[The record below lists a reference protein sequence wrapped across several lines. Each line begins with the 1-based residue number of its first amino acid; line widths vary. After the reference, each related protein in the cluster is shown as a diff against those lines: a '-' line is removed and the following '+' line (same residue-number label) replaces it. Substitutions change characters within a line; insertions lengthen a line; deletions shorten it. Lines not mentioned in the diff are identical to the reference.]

1 MKMPQAGAGKFAN
14 LFVHTAM
21 ANGIEEDL
29 AEVFGRLPARL
40 TIPKCAAFDTCTRN
54 GPPGDLVW
62 YNTKQGYA
70 LPGKITEVDSAS
82 STAWVQSNDKKEEI
96 AEFHFN
102 DLQKRASDAMCF
114 EDLVQLD
121 DLCNPAVLWALKTR
135 FEYGKTYTYIGEM
148 LISINPYRH
157 LDVYGPEI
165 MEQYRKKM
173 TTSLPSHV
181 YGFAEMVQRRLYAF
195 DTSQWIIAT
204 GITGSG
210 KTELCKLMVQYFA
223 EGCKREMKEA
233 AFNDKLYHAMHILQ
247 SFLNAKTAANDNST
261 RGGKIYSLQ
270 YQNKKLIGAKVA
282 CCLLEKTRL
291 VSHVKG
297 ERNFHIFYEMIA
309 GLKQQTRQSFG
320 LNTPENFF
328 YLNQGKCVKLSS
340 REENNFEL
348 LENALEIIKITLDQ
362 RHYIFR
368 LLSAILHLGNI
379 YFEEQTEDGNRK
391 LVIANPNEVQWVAYL
406 LQMDPDE
413 ITHRL
418 TTKVIESR
426 DQKVV
431 HALTLDRALDIRDAI
446 AKELYVGLIRW
457 IIMKINKQLCDTGD
471 DCNEINILDLYGF
484 ECFKVNF
491 FEQLCINYINE
502 RVQRL
507 FVRVQFC
514 SEQMEYIRED
524 VVWDRNVGANLLNN
538 SIFNI
543 LAKQPNGI
551 LSLLDD
557 ECSFPKGSDES
568 FLIKCQNN
576 YDDNPLFT
584 AKTKRQPG
592 FAVQHFFGHARY
604 NVLGFVDKN
613 REVHSAQTVEFL
625 LESQNI
631 LIAQMFEKQ
640 KLALSKRKEE
650 SENFDTYRIRAPT
663 FAMQLHEEFNQ
674 LTKRIEKYM
683 VHFVRCINPNKA
695 KEADVLDMQFVLEQ
709 IKCLGLTEVLHMQK
723 FGFTIKMKFR
733 DFLVRY
739 GCLKPE
745 TATVETK
752 DEKNMCLYILTSL
765 AHQYFQDFRIGKT
778 KVFMKDIVAEHLD
791 SILSERLSSSV
802 IIIQKYCRGL
812 LARRKFHHLYDW
824 ITHLQA
830 IVRGSQARKKFSL
843 IKAKVAEEAQQYAK
857 QSRNLEVF
865 RELSIKPNS
874 QDSNANLQQR
884 NSCAIVSV
892 NHLEMPQNLAEMLLT
907 TTNLDAD
914 KNIVRADRLIASHHE
929 QEFILPHDL
938 HEYSF
943 NRYAQQHFKN
953 HTWQMRR
960 DPINTP
966 FLHKD
971 SEAEMQLSL
980 TLFRLILRY
989 MNDTSLSS
997 SQEIILSNYIIQKG
1011 IDNKN
1016 LRDEIYA
1023 QVINQIH
1030 GNPNQANAERGWR
1043 LLGLC
1048 ASAFPPTDAMFKYAL
1063 NYVMNADCDGF
1074 KNLLKTKLL
1083 QSIHDNNTTMRRYP
1097 PCILEHKAVRSKAK
1111 MALLSYL
1118 SDGSKVGSQI
1128 DSWTKAEEFA
1138 ELAMK
1143 NGGISECTGWTV
1155 SLECQDAVI
1164 RLNGNQYLLDVL
1176 SYIELPQLFP
1186 AQKSDYLITMKQ
1198 HKKPHLEPSTIQERL
1213 EALERRPNLRTLIS
1227 DDFYSSKLKKGGS
1240 IRSLIHKARL
1250 QHGEKLDSASV
1261 KQEWLNWN
1269 EKCAAQNK
1277 MRPGHLNLDHDG
1289 SVTNNARCQSRM
1301 SSNSYQTDHS
1311 ILTADTSNQ
1320 TRPPSSVNTLR
1331 SSKFC
1336 ETSNPLVDENQRKTF
1351 SWSRTSTRPEA
1362 PALANNLSSQGEQR
1376 ENKQNCQNYD
1386 KENVD
1391 KKNSIPAEQSVI
1403 QDIAYMSINR
1413 RPISNYSSL
1422 SSHFRGIS
1430 IPGRNSEVDEFLDQ
1444 LFNPVTVLGNMN
1456 DPKSLAATIKGGGDE
1471 SDNKNQPVAVEQA
1484 QTMYSSLYSF
1494 IPQYASPV
1502 FMMMPYDAARMFMPN
1517 QRDSQV
1523 QGMQQFSNV
1532 KAQGNFNADQANVLM
1547 PVPLVPV
1554 SFGSYMQANSIGQE
1568 AFKGPSNML
1577 PLSMNQNFSPNY
1589 RLQEYQHP
1597 LPPNGVGSDVMYT
1610 SFNPHVVNPNS
1621 TDEPCVHENN
1631 FNNDLSNK
1639 VKEEMTSLSEAGSFF
1654 PNSSQLWKGRDAM
1667 KSKNEDDSNQ
1677 KLFYQWE
1684 QISKS
1689 DAAAKCKPLSTP
1701 TKTLIE
1707 EETRSLLSRDS
1718 FASRDI
1724 INRNNTKSVASLDA
1738 SKEHENI
1745 DNSNYSTLT
1754 TSENKIHQKESGNMK
1769 TLSREHL
1776 YGNLTYDSENR
1787 WINPCENVYQTED
1800 DRCRSNTPTAYRL
1813 EQPQLTNAESFDT
1826 LPVLH
1831 RDATG
1836 EFGYGNRV
1844 PMRDGLMKIPPSICS
1859 TLTRESRIDSRPSFK
1874 TQDYFSSTLVGLKE
1888 KRRGPALTYGNVAW
1902 KLMIRKE
1909 LFFPNDSLQDPA
1921 ALDAVFYQIVR
1932 DTFNEKDSFRLEKA
1946 ERNQMIRLLTSN
1958 GIELETLTSANI
1970 SPSFKKHVVQIARS
1984 WPLYFCRLYPVT
1996 VSSNFGEDRPH
2007 YVGISE
2013 SGIWLIDRQGEGSDE
2028 ALRIVECYE
2037 YAFTTKLIVFE
2048 DIDHTEA
2055 TENEFLLSTVNGVII
2070 RVSTKSGEEIT
2081 NLANKYMFGPNQGKE
2096 YVRATADYITEEP
2109 NLLSFRKGDIIQL
2122 VKTMPD
2128 AHPGSGWLYGKIN
2141 TKYGFFPKEHL
2152 DPISDSEE
2160 EAEEEDDDDENEE
2173 QASEVPNGLEASN
2186 QMTPTSPPPVSAH
2199 STQDKLTM
2207 MEFAMLH
2214 FREAQKYE
2222 STQNSTL
2229 TTLKRK
2235 SKKEWTWKDVAD
2247 LVKFTKSPIQNPLLK
2262 LDKGDVGKLAVD
2274 CFLNLMMYMGDY
2286 PLKKDNNYLDCVYKI
2301 MAACREHPILRD
2313 EVYCQVIKQI
2323 TNNKSSKPDSALMGW
2338 RMLSILT
2345 AYFDSSDVFRPYL
2358 QKYLSDSASDNR
2370 RAYHGTAME
2379 CFQNFRQTL
2388 QFGGRRFILSPQ
2400 ELESISQGKNLK
2412 RQVYHLPGGT
2422 KKVINTKSVT
2432 VVEEIIKELCIDLNV
2447 RSSLEQQEFSL
2458 CVVIESDNVMRIL
2471 SNDEYILDITSELE
2485 EMKREYFLLLK
2496 RIVWMHPL
2504 RKDSELYTDI
2514 MFFQVLPDY
2523 IEGLLVVMRGPD
2535 SVSAATMDDIA
2546 TLGALLACAD
2556 DDWDGQMVTTRDI
2569 VHLLPKTV
2577 HNIRH
2582 VTLELWTDRINQKL
2596 RQLSSKTLPIV
2607 ARAKFLGIQLPILCA
2622 FWFCYFFSIVDLLQT
2637 WPLFGST
2644 FFYIPSVSD
2653 PRAKGECLM
2662 ALNRHGVQ
2670 FLDMHTHEVLFEFR
2684 LNEILSTQKSY
2695 PDGTASMNQQS
2706 AVEHMD
2712 IKIGNMLQQHVV
2724 TLRTDQGAEIS
2735 RLFGQYIYVDS
2746 QSRGL
2751 LGIEGKH

>member
-1 MKMPQAGAGKFAN
+1 M
-14 LFVHTAM
+14 
-21 ANGIEEDL
+21 EEK
-29 AEVFGRLPARL
+29 AEIF
-40 TIPKCAAFDTCTRN
+40 TFEK
-54 GPPGDLVW
+54 GDLVW
-62 YNTKQGYA
+62 YNTRQGYA

-223 EGCKREMKEA
+223 EGCKREMKCEGNLFISNQQTTLMLALIREA

-291 VSHVKG
+291 
-297 ERNFHIFYEMIA
+297 
-309 GLKQQTRQSFG
+309 
-320 LNTPENFF
+320 
-328 YLNQGKCVKLSS
+328 
-340 REENNFEL
+340 
-348 LENALEIIKITLDQ
+348 
-362 RHYIFR
+362 
-368 LLSAILHLGNI
+368 
-379 YFEEQTEDGNRK
+379 TEDGNRR

-592 FAVQHFFGHARY
+592 FVVQHFFGHARY

-709 IKCLGLTEVLHMQK
+709 IKCLGLTEVLHMQNVYSVRI
-723 FGFTIKMKFR
+723 GSY
-733 DFLVRY
+733 RY

-843 IKAKVAEEAQQYAK
+843 IKAKVAEEAHQYAK

-907 TTNLDAD
+907 ATNLDAD

-929 QEFILPHDL
+929 QEFIIPHDL

-943 NRYAQQHFKN
+943 NKYAQQHFKN

-1118 SDGSKVGSQI
+1118 SDVGSQI

-1138 ELAMK
+1138 ELALK

-1155 SLECQDAVI
+1155 SVECQDAVI

-1227 DDFYSSKLKKGGS
+1227 DDFHSSKLKKGGS
-1240 IRSLIHKARL
+1240 IRSLIQKARL
-1250 QHGEKLDSASV
+1250 QHGENLDSASV

-1336 ETSNPLVDENQRKTF
+1336 ETSHPLVDENQRKTF

-1362 PALANNLSSQGEQR
+1362 PALANNLSSQAEQR

-1547 PVPLVPV
+1547 PVPLMPV

-1689 DAAAKCKPLSTP
+1689 DAAPKCKPLSTP

-1800 DRCRSNTPTAYRL
+1800 DHCRSNTPTAYRL
-1813 EQPQLTNAESFDT
+1813 EQPQLANAESFDT

-1996 VSSNFGEDRPH
+1996 MSSKFGEDRPH

-2037 YAFTTKLIVFE
+2037 FE

-2081 NLANKYMFGPNQGKE
+2081 NLANKYMFGPNQVDFISKE
-2096 YVRATADYITEEP
+2096 
-2109 NLLSFRKGDIIQL
+2109 
-2122 VKTMPD
+2122 
-2128 AHPGSGWLYGKIN
+2128 
-2141 TKYGFFPKEHL
+2141 KEKCL
-2152 DPISDSEE
+2152 
-2160 EAEEEDDDDENEE
+2160 
-2173 QASEVPNGLEASN
+2173 
-2186 QMTPTSPPPVSAH
+2186 
-2199 STQDKLTM
+2199 
-2207 MEFAMLH
+2207 
-2214 FREAQKYE
+2214 
-2222 STQNSTL
+2222 
-2229 TTLKRK
+2229 
-2235 SKKEWTWKDVAD
+2235 
-2247 LVKFTKSPIQNPLLK
+2247 
-2262 LDKGDVGKLAVD
+2262 
-2274 CFLNLMMYMGDY
+2274 
-2286 PLKKDNNYLDCVYKI
+2286 
-2301 MAACREHPILRD
+2301 
-2313 EVYCQVIKQI
+2313 QI
-2323 TNNKSSKPDSALMGW
+2323 
-2338 RMLSILT
+2338 
-2345 AYFDSSDVFRPYL
+2345 
-2358 QKYLSDSASDNR
+2358 
-2370 RAYHGTAME
+2370 
-2379 CFQNFRQTL
+2379 
-2388 QFGGRRFILSPQ
+2388 
-2400 ELESISQGKNLK
+2400 
-2412 RQVYHLPGGT
+2412 
-2422 KKVINTKSVT
+2422 
-2432 VVEEIIKELCIDLNV
+2432 
-2447 RSSLEQQEFSL
+2447 
-2458 CVVIESDNVMRIL
+2458 
-2471 SNDEYILDITSELE
+2471 
-2485 EMKREYFLLLK
+2485 
-2496 RIVWMHPL
+2496 
-2504 RKDSELYTDI
+2504 
-2514 MFFQVLPDY
+2514 
-2523 IEGLLVVMRGPD
+2523 
-2535 SVSAATMDDIA
+2535 
-2546 TLGALLACAD
+2546 
-2556 DDWDGQMVTTRDI
+2556 
-2569 VHLLPKTV
+2569 
-2577 HNIRH
+2577 
-2582 VTLELWTDRINQKL
+2582 
-2596 RQLSSKTLPIV
+2596 
-2607 ARAKFLGIQLPILCA
+2607 
-2622 FWFCYFFSIVDLLQT
+2622 
-2637 WPLFGST
+2637 
-2644 FFYIPSVSD
+2644 
-2653 PRAKGECLM
+2653 
-2662 ALNRHGVQ
+2662 
-2670 FLDMHTHEVLFEFR
+2670 
-2684 LNEILSTQKSY
+2684 
-2695 PDGTASMNQQS
+2695 
-2706 AVEHMD
+2706 
-2712 IKIGNMLQQHVV
+2712 
-2724 TLRTDQGAEIS
+2724 
-2735 RLFGQYIYVDS
+2735 
-2746 QSRGL
+2746 
-2751 LGIEGKH
+2751 

>member
-1 MKMPQAGAGKFAN
+1 MQAPI
-14 LFVHTAM
+14 M
-21 ANGIEEDL
+21 EEK
-29 AEVFGRLPARL
+29 AEIF
-40 TIPKCAAFDTCTRN
+40 TFEK
-54 GPPGDLVW
+54 GDLVW

-223 EGCKREMKEA
+223 EGCKREMKCERNLFISNQQTTLMLALIREA

-291 VSHVKG
+291 
-297 ERNFHIFYEMIA
+297 
-309 GLKQQTRQSFG
+309 
-320 LNTPENFF
+320 
-328 YLNQGKCVKLSS
+328 GKCVKLSS

-379 YFEEQTEDGNRK
+379 YFEEQTEDSNRR

-576 YDDNPLFT
+576 YDDSPLFT

-592 FAVQHFFGHARY
+592 FVVQHFFGHARY

-674 LTKRIEKYM
+674 LTKRIEN
-683 VHFVRCINPNKA
+683 VHSVRIGSC
-695 KEADVLDMQFVLEQ
+695 
-709 IKCLGLTEVLHMQK
+709 
-723 FGFTIKMKFR
+723 
-733 DFLVRY
+733 RY

-745 TATVETK
+745 AATVETK

-830 IVRGSQARKKFSL
+830 IVRGSQARQLFCKIRKKFSL
-843 IKAKVAEEAQQYAK
+843 IKAKMAEEAQQYAK

-943 NRYAQQHFKN
+943 NKYAQQHFK
-953 HTWQMRR
+953 
-960 DPINTP
+960 
-966 FLHKD
+966 
-971 SEAEMQLSL
+971 
-980 TLFRLILRY
+980 ILRY

-1063 NYVMNADCDGF
+1063 
-1074 KNLLKTKLL
+1074 K
-1083 QSIHDNNTTMRRYP
+1083 
-1097 PCILEHKAVRSKAK
+1097 
-1111 MALLSYL
+1111 
-1118 SDGSKVGSQI
+1118 
-1128 DSWTKAEEFA
+1128 
-1138 ELAMK
+1138 
-1143 NGGISECTGWTV
+1143 GISECTGWTV

-1213 EALERRPNLRTLIS
+1213 EALERRPNLRTLVS
-1227 DDFYSSKLKKGGS
+1227 DDFHSSKLKNGGS
-1240 IRSLIHKARL
+1240 IRSLVHKARL
-1250 QHGEKLDSASV
+1250 QRGEKLDSASV

-1320 TRPPSSVNTLR
+1320 TRPP
-1331 SSKFC
+1331 
-1336 ETSNPLVDENQRKTF
+1336 
-1351 SWSRTSTRPEA
+1351 
-1362 PALANNLSSQGEQR
+1362 
-1376 ENKQNCQNYD
+1376 KQNCQNYD

-1391 KKNSIPAEQSVI
+1391 KKNSIPAEQAVI
-1403 QDIAYMSINR
+1403 QDIAYMSI
-1413 RPISNYSSL
+1413 
-1422 SSHFRGIS
+1422 
-1430 IPGRNSEVDEFLDQ
+1430 
-1444 LFNPVTVLGNMN
+1444 T
-1456 DPKSLAATIKGGGDE
+1456 ATIKGGGDE

-1494 IPQYASPV
+1494 MPQYASPV

-1547 PVPLVPV
+1547 PVPLMPVP
-1554 SFGSYMQANSIGQE
+1554 FGSYMQANSIGQE

-1577 PLSMNQNFSPNY
+1577 PLSI
-1589 RLQEYQHP
+1589 LQEYQHP
-1597 LPPNGVGSDVMYT
+1597 LPPNGVGSDVMNT

-1621 TDEPCVHENN
+1621 TDEPCVHSIICLVMK
-1631 FNNDLSNK
+1631 FRHF
-1639 VKEEMTSLSEAGSFF
+1639 A
-1654 PNSSQLWKGRDAM
+1654 AM

-1787 WINPCENVYQTED
+1787 WINPCENVCQTED

-1813 EQPQLTNAESFDT
+1813 EQPQLTSAESFDT

-1831 RDATG
+1831 RDAS
-1836 EFGYGNRV
+1836 N
-1844 PMRDGLMKIPPSICS
+1844 
-1859 TLTRESRIDSRPSFK
+1859 
-1874 TQDYFSSTLVGLKE
+1874 
-1888 KRRGPALTYGNVAW
+1888 
-1902 KLMIRKE
+1902 

-1921 ALDAVFYQIVR
+1921 ALDAIFYQIVR

-1946 ERNQMIRLLTSN
+1946 E
-1958 GIELETLTSANI
+1958 
-1970 SPSFKKHVVQIARS
+1970 H
-1984 WPLYFCRLYPVT
+1984 
-1996 VSSNFGEDRPH
+1996 
-2007 YVGISE
+2007 
-2013 SGIWLIDRQGEGSDE
+2013 
-2028 ALRIVECYE
+2028 
-2037 YAFTTKLIVFE
+2037 
-2048 DIDHTEA
+2048 IDHTEA

-2081 NLANKYMFGPNQGKE
+2081 NLANKYMFGPNQVDFISNEKE
-2096 YVRATADYITEEP
+2096 IC
-2109 NLLSFRKGDIIQL
+2109 L
-2122 VKTMPD
+2122 
-2128 AHPGSGWLYGKIN
+2128 
-2141 TKYGFFPKEHL
+2141 
-2152 DPISDSEE
+2152 
-2160 EAEEEDDDDENEE
+2160 
-2173 QASEVPNGLEASN
+2173 
-2186 QMTPTSPPPVSAH
+2186 QM
-2199 STQDKLTM
+2199 
-2207 MEFAMLH
+2207 
-2214 FREAQKYE
+2214 
-2222 STQNSTL
+2222 
-2229 TTLKRK
+2229 
-2235 SKKEWTWKDVAD
+2235 
-2247 LVKFTKSPIQNPLLK
+2247 
-2262 LDKGDVGKLAVD
+2262 
-2274 CFLNLMMYMGDY
+2274 
-2286 PLKKDNNYLDCVYKI
+2286 
-2301 MAACREHPILRD
+2301 
-2313 EVYCQVIKQI
+2313 
-2323 TNNKSSKPDSALMGW
+2323 
-2338 RMLSILT
+2338 
-2345 AYFDSSDVFRPYL
+2345 
-2358 QKYLSDSASDNR
+2358 
-2370 RAYHGTAME
+2370 
-2379 CFQNFRQTL
+2379 
-2388 QFGGRRFILSPQ
+2388 
-2400 ELESISQGKNLK
+2400 
-2412 RQVYHLPGGT
+2412 
-2422 KKVINTKSVT
+2422 
-2432 VVEEIIKELCIDLNV
+2432 
-2447 RSSLEQQEFSL
+2447 
-2458 CVVIESDNVMRIL
+2458 
-2471 SNDEYILDITSELE
+2471 
-2485 EMKREYFLLLK
+2485 
-2496 RIVWMHPL
+2496 
-2504 RKDSELYTDI
+2504 
-2514 MFFQVLPDY
+2514 
-2523 IEGLLVVMRGPD
+2523 
-2535 SVSAATMDDIA
+2535 
-2546 TLGALLACAD
+2546 
-2556 DDWDGQMVTTRDI
+2556 
-2569 VHLLPKTV
+2569 
-2577 HNIRH
+2577 
-2582 VTLELWTDRINQKL
+2582 
-2596 RQLSSKTLPIV
+2596 
-2607 ARAKFLGIQLPILCA
+2607 
-2622 FWFCYFFSIVDLLQT
+2622 
-2637 WPLFGST
+2637 
-2644 FFYIPSVSD
+2644 
-2653 PRAKGECLM
+2653 
-2662 ALNRHGVQ
+2662 
-2670 FLDMHTHEVLFEFR
+2670 
-2684 LNEILSTQKSY
+2684 
-2695 PDGTASMNQQS
+2695 
-2706 AVEHMD
+2706 
-2712 IKIGNMLQQHVV
+2712 
-2724 TLRTDQGAEIS
+2724 
-2735 RLFGQYIYVDS
+2735 
-2746 QSRGL
+2746 
-2751 LGIEGKH
+2751 

>member
-2607 ARAKFLGIQLPILCA
+2607 ARAKFL
-2622 FWFCYFFSIVDLLQT
+2622 DLLQT